1 MDEQISL
8 RTSFLRNMMLIAV
21 VSTSLLFTMW
31 IVVEYLAFIERAEYS
46 RRMFAE
52 TQQDLLKQ
60 EVKAVADYIN
70 YRIHQTEITTDT
82 IVKERV
88 YEAHAI
94 AANIHRQNTDKP
106 PAVIG
111 KMIKDALRELRFNEG
126 RGYYFIF
133 DLEGVEQLFA
143 DRPELEGQNMLTVQ
157 GARGEFVVRDMI
169 DLVLA
174 KEEGWYRYTWTKPGE
189 ASNSFA
195 KTAYVKLF
203 EPLGWV
209 IGTGEYVSDVQ
220 EDIQEEVLTR
230 ISGLRFGKDGYFF
243 GSIKGG
249 LPLFTHGVITK
260 GTAAIW
266 NLTDPQGVKI
276 TQEQNI
282 AAQQPDGGFVRYSW
296 VKPDSM
302 VPSPKISYVVSIP
315 EWNWIVGAGIYLDA
329 IEGEIGE
336 QKKTLRDDLTR
347 QALLF
352 AALLLFL
359 LLLTFFWAKKI
370 ADSIQKAMATFSLF
384 FSRAS
389 SESVSIQHE
398 SLPFQEFR
406 DIARSANAMMVTR
419 QQAETALR
427 ESEHR
432 HRIIFEKSPLGMVLF
447 DPTGTITDCND
458 KFIEFMGSSRQKL
471 IGFNTARQSTPQM
484 QDAIR
489 KALGGKASL
498 YEDTYTSITGNK
510 TRDLRVLFNP
520 VTPDVTP
527 TQVIATLEDIT
538 ERRSAEAERRQLESR
553 LQQAQKMEA
562 IGTLAGGIA
571 HDFNNSL
578 GAILGYAEMARTDS
592 PPESTMAGDLEE
604 ILKAGNRAKD
614 LVKQIL
620 AFSRQADTERILLFP
635 AVIIK
640 ETIKML
646 RPSLPSTIEITS
658 EIAPH
663 TNAVLADPS
672 QIHQIVMNLCTNAF
686 HAMEESGGTLGII
699 LKETDWTGTE
709 PSGQELPPGRYIQL
723 TVSDTGP
730 GISPE
735 VQRRMFE
742 PFFTTKETGKGTG
755 MGLSTVHGIVKSYGG
770 LITCDSKLGQG
781 TSFHVF
787 LPSEAEI
794 PQSTDAT
801 LSLPPTGDEHILLVD
816 DEEMLA
822 DMGGA
827 MLERLGYTVTVR
839 TNSFDALKT
848 FEDQPD
854 TFAAVI
860 TDRTMPGLTGSDL
873 ARRLLQIRPN
883 LPIILCS
890 GYTTAIS
897 EQKAKSLGIREV
909 ATKPL
914 AMKDIARLLRKVLD
928 E

>member
-1 MDEQISL
+1 MRQPISL

-21 VSTSLLFTMW
+21 VSTSLLFAMW
-31 IVVEYLAFIERAEYS
+31 IAVEYLAFNDRSEYS
-46 RRMFAE
+46 RQVFAE
-52 TQQDLLKQ
+52 TQQELLKQ
-60 EVKAVADYIN
+60 EVKNVVEYVN
-70 YRIHQTEITTDT
+70 YRIRQTETATKK
-82 IVKERV
+82 IVEERV
-88 YEAHAI
+88 HEAHAI
-94 AANIHRQNTDKP
+94 ATNIHRQNADKS
-106 PAVIG
+106 PAEIG
-111 KMIKDALRELRFNEG
+111 KMIKDALRDLRFNEG

-133 DLEGVEQLFA
+133 DLEGIEQLFA
-143 DRPELEGQNMLTVQ
+143 DRPELEGKNMLSTQ

-169 DLVLA
+169 DLVQLK
-174 KEEGWYRYTWTKPGE
+174 KESFYQYTWTKPGE
-189 ASNSFA
+189 TSNSFTKIA
-195 KTAYVKLF
+195 FVKLF

-209 IGTGEYVSDVQ
+209 IGTGEYLSDMQ
-220 EDIQEEVLTR
+220 KDIQEEVLAR
-230 ISGLRFGKDGYFF
+230 VVSLRFGKEGYFF
-243 GSIKGG
+243 GSIRGG
-249 LPLFTHGVITK
+249 LPLFTNGVITK
-260 GTAAIW
+260 GGAAIW
-266 NLTDPQGVKI
+266 DLTDPNGVKI
-276 TQEQNI
+276 TQEYNQ

-296 VKPDSM
+296 KKRDSTTA
-302 VPSPKISYVVSIP
+302 SPKISYVVNIP
-315 EWNWIVGAGIYLDA
+315 EWDWIIGAGVYLDA
-329 IEGEIGE
+329 IEQEIGE
-336 QKKTLRDDLTR
+336 QKKALRDDLTR
-347 QALLF
+347 QAAFF

-359 LLLTFFWAKKI
+359 LLLTFFWAKRI
-370 ADSIQKAMATFSLF
+370 ADSIQKAMSTFSQF

-389 SESVSIQHE
+389 SESVSIHHD
-398 SLPFQEFR
+398 SLPFQEFQ
-406 DIARSANAMMVTR
+406 DIARSANAMMENR
-419 QQAETALR
+419 QRAETALR

-447 DPTGTITDCND
+447 DPTGTIVDCND

-471 IGFNTARQSTPQM
+471 IGFNTARQSSPKM

-489 KALGGKASL
+489 KALDGKVSL
-498 YEDTYTSITGNK
+498 YEDSYTSITGNL

-538 ERRSAEAERRQLESR
+538 ERRHAEAERRQLENR

-571 HDFNNSL
+571 HDFNNIL

-592 PPESTMAGDLEE
+592 PEGSTIANDVEE
-604 ILKAGNRAKD
+604 ILKAGNRAKN

-635 AVIIK
+635 SIIVK

-646 RPSLPSTIEITS
+646 RPSLPSTIEITHQ
-658 EIAPH
+658 IASK

-672 QIHQIVMNLCTNAF
+672 QLHQIVMNLCTNAF
-686 HAMEESGGTLGII
+686 HAMEETGGVMGII
-699 LKETDWTGTE
+699 LQEIDWLGAE
-709 PSGQELPPGRYIQL
+709 VSGQELRPGRYIQL

-730 GISPE
+730 GISRE

-742 PFFTTKETGKGTG
+742 PFYTTKETGKGTG

-770 LITCDSKLGQG
+770 WINCESKLGQG

-787 LPSEAEI
+787 LPTEAES
-794 PQSTDAT
+794 PQSTVVTSA
-801 LSLPPTGDEHILLVD
+801 LPPTGNEHILLVD

-827 MLERLGYTVTVR
+827 MLERLGYQVTVR
-839 TNSFDALKT
+839 TNSFDALQT

-854 TFAAVI
+854 VFAAVI
-860 TDRTMPGLTGSDL
+860 TDLTMPGLTGAEL
-873 ARRLLQIRPN
+873 AKRLLQIRPN

-890 GYTTAIS
+890 GYSTTIS

-909 ATKPL
+909 AMKPL
-914 AMKDIARLLRKVLD
+914 AMQDIAKMLRKVLD